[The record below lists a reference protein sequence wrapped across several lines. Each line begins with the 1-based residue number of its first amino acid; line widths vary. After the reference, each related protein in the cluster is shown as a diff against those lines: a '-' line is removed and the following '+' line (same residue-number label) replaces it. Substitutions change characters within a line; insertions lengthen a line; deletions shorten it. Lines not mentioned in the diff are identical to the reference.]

1 MFRNHT
7 ADKDTVA
14 EHSDKHMLTSSL
26 ETVLADRS
34 SNWSH
39 MNLGQTDKTQKLSEM
54 ESIGH

>member
-1 MFRNHT
+1 MFVNLT
-7 ADKDTVA
+7 ADKDTTG

-39 MNLGQTDKTQKLSEM
+39 MNLGQTDGTQKLRWNL
-54 ESIGH
+54 